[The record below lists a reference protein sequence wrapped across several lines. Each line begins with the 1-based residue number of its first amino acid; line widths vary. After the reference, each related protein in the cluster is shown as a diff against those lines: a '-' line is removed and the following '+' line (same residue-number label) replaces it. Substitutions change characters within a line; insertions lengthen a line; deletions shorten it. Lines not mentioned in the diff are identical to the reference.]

1 MAIDLILQ
9 WEGVPAPEYS
19 RRFRTAAHI
28 VDFSPAL
35 RKIAKFGIA
44 PAIARNF
51 SEGGRPRWAPL
62 SEATVLNK
70 MRRGLLTATRILVA
84 SGVMEDTATNP
95 ADYRIDTH
103 SIVAKPG
110 PDYWIHHQ
118 TGTPRMPQRVIMNL
132 QIADQRI
139 IGGIF
144 NKFIEE
150 HMAANGLRVR
160 GQKTVVGGG
169 GAVSGL

>member
-1 MAIDLILQ
+1 MAIDLILR
-9 WEGVPAPEYS
+9 WEGVPAPEYA

-35 RKIAKFGIA
+35 IKIARLGIA

-51 SEGGRPRWAPL
+51 QEGGRPKWAPL

-95 ADYRIDTH
+95 NTYRITSH
-103 SIVAKPG
+103 SIVANPG
-110 PDYWIHHQ
+110 PRYWIHHQ

-132 QIADQRI
+132 QVADQRI

-160 GQKTVVGGG
+160 GQHTVVGGG
-169 GAVSGL
+169 GDAGGL

>member
-9 WEGVPAPEYS
+9 WEGVPAPEYA

-35 RKIAKFGIA
+35 RKIATLGIA

-51 SEGGRPRWAPL
+51 EEGGRPKWAPL
-62 SEATVLNK
+62 KESTVLNK
-70 MRRGLLTATRILVA
+70 MRAGLLSARRILVA
-84 SGVMEDTATNP
+84 SGALERSATNP
-95 ADYRIDTH
+95 TEYRIDTH
-103 SIVAKPG
+103 SIVATPG
-110 PDYWIHHQ
+110 PSYWIFHQ
-118 TGTPRMPQRVIMNL
+118 AGTSNMPQRVIMNL

-144 NKFIEE
+144 NQFIAD
-150 HMAANGLRVR
+150 HLAANGLKVR

-169 GAVSGL
+169 GGASGL